1 MFEQEPINLIAGAI
15 FIIVS
20 ASTRF
25 NTPATNRSSTTAF
38 RYYFGMLIYGSVGL
52 IFYFSL
58 INSPHL
64 VTLVLED
71 SKLPQSVQHLSLP
84 LLVALLLT
92 VLLPKVPVLSALD
105 DKIRRALQAIARIP
119 FEVRRW
125 SAKLAKCRYI
135 IAPDIQDAL
144 QAELHD
150 HGIATANIIMSTAR
164 SPQALL
170 AKASALM
177 LALKGWEGEAR
188 YAGYLAG
195 FDSDYTQLRV
205 KYDRLVRRAKHYFR
219 LMHELSGADAT
230 ERDRRT
236 IAAYQDDFEV
246 QAEEHLQ
253 DLYDFISR
261 GILHCNLTYS
271 SRYESLKAMGFEVTL
286 VQPGLSMNQ
295 LVCLFMAITF
305 TLVLGFTFVE
315 LVQRQRPF
323 DQIFLR
329 SLMLS
334 AMYVAAVFVAIYPKE
349 KWRYTLRGPN
359 DFRPF
364 TFYFVAGLL
373 AIAIVSPFNFGYRL
387 YKAEGVWWVA
397 WQEFARTYPYL
408 LIPFAMA
415 FTTAYLA
422 DNRPTGTW
430 TRRRLRWIE
439 GFLQS
444 AVAIITTLFVCLWLT
459 STVGNEGPVP
469 GLEFIGMSG
478 VVGFLMGV
486 LVPTWYRESPRQSR
500 SCDIVPKDHGP
511 SAEDQGLGLNMG

>member
-1 MFEQEPINLIAGAI
+1 
-15 FIIVS
+15 
-20 ASTRF
+20 
-25 NTPATNRSSTTAF
+25 
-38 RYYFGMLIYGSVGL
+38 
-52 IFYFSL
+52 
-58 INSPHL
+58 
-64 VTLVLED
+64 
-71 SKLPQSVQHLSLP
+71 
-84 LLVALLLT
+84 
-92 VLLPKVPVLSALD
+92 
-105 DKIRRALQAIARIP
+105 
-119 FEVRRW
+119 
-125 SAKLAKCRYI
+125 
-135 IAPDIQDAL
+135 
-144 QAELHD
+144 
-150 HGIATANIIMSTAR
+150 
-164 SPQALL
+164 
-170 AKASALM
+170 
-177 LALKGWEGEAR
+177 
-188 YAGYLAG
+188 
-195 FDSDYTQLRV
+195 V
-205 KYDRLVRRAKHYFR
+205 KYDRLVSRANRYFR
-219 LMHELSGADAT
+219 LIHELSGADAT

-236 IAAYQDDFEV
+236 IAAYQKDFEA
-246 QAEEHLQ
+246 QIEELLK

-286 VQPGLSMNQ
+286 VRPGLSMNQ

-349 KWRYTLRGPN
+349 KWRYTRRGPN
-359 DFRPF
+359 DFPPF

-397 WQEFARTYPYL
+397 CQEFARTYPYL

-430 TRRRLRWIE
+430 TRWIE
-439 GFLQS
+439 GALQS
-444 AVAIITTLFVCLWLT
+444 AVAIITTLFVHLWLMN
-459 STVGNEGPVP
+459 TVGNEGPVRSL
-469 GLEFIGMSG
+469 GLVGMSG

-500 SCDIVPKDHGP
+500 SSDIVPKDHGP
-511 SAEDQGLGLNMG
+511 SAEDQGLGLKMG